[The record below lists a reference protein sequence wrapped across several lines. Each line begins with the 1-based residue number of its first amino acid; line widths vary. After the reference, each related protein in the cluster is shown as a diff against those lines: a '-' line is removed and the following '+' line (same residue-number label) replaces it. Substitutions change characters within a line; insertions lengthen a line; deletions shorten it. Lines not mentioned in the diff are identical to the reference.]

1 MSDLK
6 LNSVAGAV
14 LGSVLGVMAI
24 GLFANGLVHPK
35 YPEKAGYL
43 PEVAA
48 DATGGPTAPEGPPD
62 FGRLFADQAAL
73 AAYVA
78 KGERVIGQCQSC
90 HDFTPGGPNRIGP
103 NLHDVFGRVPGTH
116 PGFDYSDAMKTHG
129 GHWDY
134 LALNTFLTSPQTT
147 VRGTKMGFA
156 GLHNTED
163 RTAAIAYL
171 RSISPNNV
179 PLPAP
184 LPQAPAAGATP
195 PAPGAA
201 SGSAAPSAPAPASGA
216 ATAPQ
221 TTPHH

>member
-6 LNSVAGAV
+6 FNAVAGAV

-24 GLFANGLVHPK
+24 GIFANGLVHPK
-35 YPEKAGYL
+35 YPEKAGFL
-43 PEVAA
+43 PDVAA
-48 DATGGPTAPEGPPD
+48 DTTGGPAAPAGPPD
-62 FGRLFADQAAL
+62 FGRLFADQATL
-73 AAYVA
+73 ATYVT
-78 KGERVIGQCQSC
+78 KGERVVGQCQSC
-90 HDFTPGGPNRIGP
+90 HDLTAGGPNRIGP
-103 NLHDVFGRVPGTH
+103 DLHDVFGRVPGTH
-116 PGFDYSDAMKTHG
+116 PGFDYSDGMKAHG

-163 RTAAIAYL
+163 RIAAIAYL

-184 LPQAPAAGATP
+184 LPEAAPADGAAPAAGGAAT
-195 PAPGAA
+195 PAPGAV
-201 SGSAAPSAPAPASGA
+201 APA
-216 ATAPQ
+216 T